1 MLAHLKL
8 SILFIAAISWHL
20 QDVRAQE
27 DATPKAAPKEA
38 APKDPTPKD
47 PAPKAAPPKA
57 AAPAKAAPKVTALKN
72 VDYTVLAEPAIA
84 NRLALTDEQR
94 AAVAANLDERLR
106 KLVAAPAAER
116 RQILA
121 DSNKK
126 LDALLTNEQ
135 KATLAGVLTG
145 GKLRFNFRQQKW
157 PDVLD
162 WFARQADLALVM
174 DAPPPGLF
182 TYSDTKEHTPA
193 EAIDLLNSVLLSKGF
208 TLMRREKML
217 LVVDTSEGIPFEMA
231 PKVTVQQLASRGR
244 FEIVTVEFSLG
255 GRPIDS
261 CLAAAQG
268 LVGNHGRATPLT
280 GAGKI
285 IVTETAG
292 KLQAINQVITAIPVP
307 VVKKPVP
314 PPPKPVFAVYPA
326 KGLDPQATVEML
338 QSLFPSATIKADP
351 TAEEIQANAT
361 PEIQAGI
368 LASVE
373 KMTANVSGDKRARL
387 QVYYVASKDLTEL
400 QSQLTLAVPKAQITV
415 DEAQHRLLV
424 VANMEQQAE
433 VKETLESLGAADKES
448 EATVTVYPVED
459 EMTDSLATLLQQV
472 LPRALVVSQ
481 PGRIAVRGHP
491 GEQKLAQ
498 TTIEQFAE
506 AKPKLEKPSL
516 TLYPLTQPLDASLLE
531 TMQAAVPDATLTLLG
546 DGKRLSVVGVA
557 EDQALVAATLKRID
571 AEIPKPEKPTLTLYP
586 LAQPLDAT
594 VLETLQAA
602 VPDANLTLLGN
613 GTRLSVVGV
622 AEDQALVAAT
632 LKRIDAEV
640 PKPEKPTLTLYPLT
654 QALDATLL
662 ETMQAA
668 VPDATLTLLGD
679 GKRLSVV
686 GVAEDQALVAATLKR
701 IDTEVPKPEKPTLKL
716 HPLSQPLDATLLA
729 TIQSAAPDAV
739 LTLLGDG
746 KRLSVVGVAADQTLV
761 EAMLKQIDAEL
772 PKPEKRTLATYKSER
787 LPLSELQ
794 PLLVSVVPD
803 AEIRSDAAGERLIV
817 WASEEEHKA
826 IAATLESIGKEPI
839 PKGPSLETYAVPD
852 SEAKAI
858 LATVQALAPDVQA
871 SLDATNRRLI
881 VVGDAEA
888 QRLIDGLLKKLAPTE
903 QMSTQVLIAYPL
915 KQADPEAVVTML
927 QELKPGVRFAADAR
941 ANRVLV
947 TAPLRE
953 QLQLRAIIEQ
963 LDAAPDASQED
974 VVKSYP
980 LKTLN
985 PAIVVELLQPH
996 VPEMK
1001 LSVDPAA
1008 KQVLASGKEFDH
1020 EKLKKAVAQIDGE
1033 AAGGNVQSYD
1043 IGKADPDRVQNVL
1056 MQLVPQAVVS
1066 SNPSAKR
1073 LMVWATEA
1081 DHKAIQQAIDQF
1093 TRLAPSQ
1100 ERRLRTFPLPK
1111 TIGAAALTILQAAVP
1126 DAELSLDESGRQ
1138 VIAWATEAE
1147 QKVVQ
1152 EAIEELGR
1160 NRPKRDDISLQ
1171 VHRAAA
1177 EVLRNAN
1184 PLLADVAP
1192 EATLVGG
1199 GDADMWLVW
1208 ATALEQKAIAELLA
1222 TLTEQIASNNPERSI
1237 KAYPITH
1244 SDAALARQMIAAKAE
1259 KATILDN
1266 SNARRL
1272 VILGTVKEHEAIQ
1285 GVLAEIAA
1293 VLKDPNTIV
1302 RVYPVEH
1309 QAYSAQTIVD
1319 YLDPASTEGISIRAN
1334 ADTNS
1339 LIVRAT
1345 EEEHKRLKQAIEA
1358 LVKELPA
1365 KRPLDVQVFRFK
1377 HGSPS
1382 AATTV
1387 LSRLV
1392 PTALMAADDTAGTL
1406 AVTAS
1411 KAELA
1416 QIEAVIKQMQ
1426 AMPPNAHRL
1435 TEIYRFKRASA
1446 ESAQSTFMQLTPES
1460 RVAVDTVA
1468 NAVIVTATKEEHQIL
1483 RDAADKLE
1491 GQSIGSLVRVYP
1503 LNKDQ
1508 IKAAEVLASLDE
1520 QLKKTVAIQVN
1531 ETVNSLIVRGNEE
1544 SQEQMQSAIDAIVE
1558 QLPGAVLKTTKVYPL
1573 KLASAV
1579 TIQQAIAPLV
1589 ENGTVVGDE
1598 ASGTLLV
1605 TGTEAEHKQI
1615 AAVIEKL
1622 DATPGQQLIMRAY
1635 PIKQADPQ
1643 TVYETV
1649 TTAFGHS
1656 RDFSVTFQLEART
1669 LFVVATPKNH
1679 ETFEELMTQLDR
1691 PGSQFGSLV
1700 RVYPLNKDQIKA
1712 SEVLESLD
1720 EQLKKTVAI
1729 QVNETVNS
1737 LIVRGNVES
1746 QKQMQSA
1753 IDAIVEQLPGA
1764 VLKTTKVYPLKLA
1777 SAETIQQAIA
1787 PLVENG
1793 TVVGDEASGT
1803 LVVTGTE
1810 AEHKQIAAVIE
1821 KLDAIPGQQLVMRA
1835 YPIQQADPQTVYETV
1850 TTAFGRSRDF
1860 AVTFQLEARTLFV
1873 VATPQNHETFKDLMT
1888 QLDRVGARQGPKFA
1902 KVYPLANV
1910 GGDVAAAALD
1920 ALFVN
1925 QGVEVRFNPAG
1936 NALIVV
1942 ASAEQHKAVDE
1953 SLRQM
1958 QGVERQL
1965 EVFTLQHADPLVVE
1979 NAIYQLFSEAGEGAA
1994 PSVSSD
2000 YNSQRLFVRGT
2011 KSQIEQ
2017 IQQLLVRLGETGAAS
2032 RPGTGDVR
2040 IIPFSGN
2047 TSDAVKQIE
2056 KIWPKLR
2063 SNRIQVI
2070 APSDRG
2076 LKPLSPGKSS
2086 NGESGQKDEESSLP
2100 DADDGAETPA
2110 GANKQQAGYFVA
2122 MQETTRKATPRDKP
2136 PKNQEAKLNKK
2147 TDSPEKPTVV
2157 VVPGYGRITIA
2168 SSDHEALDQ
2177 LEALLR
2183 TIGQGSLQ
2191 AGAGPN
2197 FAIFMLRNTG
2207 SDEMKEL
2214 LLELFDELPMSTAG
2228 DVVIVA
2234 DQRLNALIVH
2244 GRRKDREIVEEL
2256 LRVLDTNELPESFSV
2271 LRPEFIQLENAQAN
2285 RVRSILENVYKTQLM
2300 SGGGRKPLK
2309 VPEGVSPRVASVMM
2323 QFNAAA
2329 AGPLLTLDV
2338 DETTNSIVVRA
2349 PDELLREIKAFV
2361 QQLDSQATD
2370 PINRGVRVIRLQNS
2384 KSDRMQEVL
2393 QQFILKSQG
2402 SPARQRR

>member
-38 APKDPTPKD
+38 APKDPTPKDPTPKDPTPKDPAPKD

-632 LKRIDAEV
+632 LKRIDAEI

-772 PKPEKRTLATYKSER
+772 PKPEKRMLATYKSER

-803 AEIRSDAAGERLIV
+803 VEIRSDAAGERLIV

-953 QLQLRAIIEQ
+953 QLRLRAIIEQ

-1345 EEEHKRLKQAIEA
+1345 EAEHKRLKQAIEA

-1508 IKAAEVLASLDE
+1508 IKA
-1520 QLKKTVAIQVN
+1520 
-1531 ETVNSLIVRGNEE
+1531 
-1544 SQEQMQSAIDAIVE
+1544 
-1558 QLPGAVLKTTKVYPL
+1558 
-1573 KLASAV
+1573 
-1579 TIQQAIAPLV
+1579 
-1589 ENGTVVGDE
+1589 
-1598 ASGTLLV
+1598 
-1605 TGTEAEHKQI
+1605 
-1615 AAVIEKL
+1615 
-1622 DATPGQQLIMRAY
+1622 
-1635 PIKQADPQ
+1635 
-1643 TVYETV
+1643 
-1649 TTAFGHS
+1649 
-1656 RDFSVTFQLEART
+1656 
-1669 LFVVATPKNH
+1669 
-1679 ETFEELMTQLDR
+1679 
-1691 PGSQFGSLV
+1691 
-1700 RVYPLNKDQIKA
+1700 

-1821 KLDAIPGQQLVMRA
+1821 KLDATPGQQLIMRA
-1835 YPIQQADPQTVYETV
+1835 YPIKQADPQTVYETV
-1850 TTAFGRSRDF
+1850 TTAFGRSHDF

-2285 RVRSILENVYKTQLM
+2285 RVRSILENVYKTQLT

-2402 SPARQRR
+2402 SPARQLRR